1 MSAKLN
7 TWSKVY
13 AAARKGT
20 VNHDY
25 FAPRGQ
31 FKGREHDQP
40 VQVGD
45 RAYFIDS
52 IANDDGTNR
61 RYRVNR
67 ISADGVVER
76 APFNPRFETQYE
88 WHALKEAVQYRDDLV
103 YHESIRLRALAKGF
117 KLDE

>member
-20 VNHDY
+20 VQYDY
-25 FAPRGQ
+25 FAARAFNGQ
-31 FKGREHDQP
+31 EHDEP

-45 RAYFIDS
+45 KAYFVDS
-52 IANDDGTNR
+52 IANDDGTYR

-67 ISADGVVER
+67 ISANGVVER
-76 APFNPRFETQYE
+76 APFDPLKRVPDILTLEE
-88 WHALKEAVQYRDDLV
+88 ALRSRDNYV
-103 YHESIRLRALAKGF
+103 YHAAVRERGRVTGHKLA
-117 KLDE
+117 E

>member
-20 VNHDY
+20 VQQDY
-25 FAPRGQ
+25 FAARDMFNGQ
-31 FKGREHDQP
+31 EHDEP

-76 APFNPRFETQYE
+76 APFNP
-88 WHALKEAVQYRDDLV
+88 LKAVEEILSLEEAIRYRDDLV